1 VAADF
6 PDGIAL
12 VIGGSGGLGRAVCV
26 RLAQAGARVA
36 LTYRK
41 NRAAADETLRA
52 LGAAGSEAVAID
64 LGDAADVERVIGDVA
79 GRLGPLHTVVHAA
92 GSDIAMRW
100 VSQVSPTEWHEVMR
114 ADADGFFHV
123 VRAALPELRKARG
136 AIVALTS
143 AGLARYPSRDILSV
157 APKAAIEALV
167 RGVAREEGR
176 FGVRANS
183 VAVGVVDAG
192 MFRRLTAQAELSQ
205 EWREA
210 ARRNTPLGREGTAE
224 EVAEAA
230 VFLAS
235 ARASFVT
242 GQQLVVDG
250 GYSV

>member
-1 VAADF
+1 
-6 PDGIAL
+6 
-12 VIGGSGGLGRAVCV
+12 
-26 RLAQAGARVA
+26 VA
-36 LTYRK
+36 LDL
-41 NRAAADETLRA
+41 AD
-52 LGAAGSEAVAID
+52 S
-64 LGDAADVERVIGDVA
+64 ADVERAIADVA
-79 GRLGPLHTVVHAA
+79 TRLGPLHTVVHAA

-100 VSQVSPTEWHEVMR
+100 VSQVGVTEWHQVMR

-143 AGLARYPSRDILSV
+143 AGLARHPTRDILSV

-176 FGVRANS
+176 YGVRANS

-192 MFRRLTAQAELSQ
+192 MFRRLTALSELSA

-235 ARASFVT
+235 ARAGFIT
-242 GQQLVVDG
+242 GQRLVVDG

>member
-1 VAADF
+1 MAADF
-6 PDGIAL
+6 PEGVAL

-36 LTYRK
+36 LTYRR
-41 NRAAADETLRA
+41 NRAAADETVRA
-52 LGAAGSEAVAID
+52 LGGAGEAVAVD
-64 LGDAADVERVIGDVA
+64 LADADHVERVIGDVA
-79 GRLGPLHTVVHAA
+79 ARLGPLHTVIYAA

-100 VSQVSPTEWHEVMR
+100 VSEVRPGEWHDVMR

-123 VRAALPELRKARG
+123 VRAALPALRQAHG
-136 AIVALTS
+136 ALVALTS
-143 AGLARYPSRDILSV
+143 AGLARYPARDILSV

-192 MFRRLTAQAELSQ
+192 IFRRLTAQAELSE

-210 ARRNTPLGREGTAE
+210 ARRNTPLRREGTAE

-235 ARASFVT
+235 TRASFVT